1 MSSIPCPDSL
11 QFSPESQIEP
21 AKPGPIHYVLYR
33 RSILPPDFPERAG
46 IFWSR
51 YLFRRFI
58 AEYHLL
64 LQVLTVLDCLS
75 LHPRVTIQQK
85 PSGRDPNVPPLRPL
99 AALLLSSL
107 YSNPTENRSNFHPV
121 RIPSRKWRRYHKK
134 GGLTD
139 ERIFLRYLAGHLQG
153 AGIRRDRHRALAICL
168 EKKTEN

>member
-99 AALLLSSL
+99 FYYLHSIPIRQRIGSMFTLSVFPHASGAAI
-107 YSNPTENRSNFHPV
+107 T
-121 RIPSRKWRRYHKK
+121 RK
-134 GGLTD
+134 
-139 ERIFLRYLAGHLQG
+139 EA
-153 AGIRRDRHRALAICL
+153 
-168 EKKTEN
+168 